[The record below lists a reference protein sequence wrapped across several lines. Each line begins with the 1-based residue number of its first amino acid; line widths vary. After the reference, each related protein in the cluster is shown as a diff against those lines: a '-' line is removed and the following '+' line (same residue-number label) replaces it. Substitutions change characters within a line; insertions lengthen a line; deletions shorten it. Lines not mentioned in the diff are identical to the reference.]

1 MYQPLQPHQIF
12 NEGFEEKIRYTQT
25 LVPQLKNVLTCL
37 WESTSIAEE
46 GTLNDVIVA
55 DGCIDLI
62 VNVIDQTIF
71 FSGLSRTN
79 FHFTS
84 TFPEHFFGF
93 RLRPGAFFA
102 LTGIEAA
109 KAMNQPIP
117 FSDINPRFDFTAFWT
132 FETIKMKQ
140 ILINYLYNLAKNIRK
155 SDYIQLF
162 EALYQKKFPTTEIL
176 FDYLGVSPRQVQRQ
190 FKKHYG
196 LTPQMVISVIKFQH
210 CLKVLV
216 ESPSERIQL
225 SGHYYDQSH
234 FINEFKKNI
243 GLTPLEFIKLNKTR
257 KISFISTDSNI

>member
-12 NEGFEEKIRYTQT
+12 NDGFEEKIAYTQHH
-25 LVPQLKNVLTCL
+25 VPQLNDVLTCL
-37 WESTSIAEE
+37 WESISIPQE

-62 VNVIDQTIF
+62 VNVVDQTIYF
-71 FSGLSRTN
+71 TGLSRTN

-109 KAMNQPIP
+109 KAMDNPIP
-117 FSDINPRFDFTAFWT
+117 FSEVHPSFDFTGFWT
-132 FETIKMKQ
+132 FKPTEMKQ
-140 ILINYLYNLAKNIRK
+140 VLTHYLANLAKSIR
-155 SDYIQLF
+155 STDYIQLF
-162 EALYQKKFPTTEIL
+162 EVMNKKNFPTTEVL
-176 FDYLGVSPRQVQRQ
+176 FDYLGYSPRQVQRQ

-210 CLKVLV
+210 CLTVLA
-216 ESPSERIQL
+216 ENPEERTL
-225 SGHYYDQSH
+225 LADHYYDQSH
-234 FINEFKKNI
+234 FINEFKKNL
-243 GLTPLEFIKLNKTR
+243 GLTPLEFINLNKTR
-257 KISFISTDSNI
+257 KIPFLK